1 MPQKMTPIE
10 MARSLF
16 IKMIVDFNIDK
27 WQSRECALVAVD
39 VILNIDSVDKEYW
52 EEVKLEIQK
61 L

>member
-16 IKMIVDFNIDK
+16 IKMTVDFNIDK